1 MKKLFR
7 PLAALLAVAI
17 STLACSSSFNVV
29 EPKSPSPTEVTRQ
42 TEAPITDTVDL
53 LSRPLY
59 FLGKD
64 SQSLN
69 QVYRIERDGKT
80 QIQLTFESV
89 PVTDYDVSRVDGSI
103 AYVASNQLLLA
114 NADGSNRRVLIDG
127 GSSADLRGS
136 YNPVYSPDGKTLA
149 YARDGLNLYDFS
161 TGLTNLVLADQPLG
175 GSLPPEIYVPDKFSP
190 NGTKLL
196 LKVAHPPDS
205 PWTAAI
211 YSISTKTLIQI
222 VGENESLSCCTMYGG
237 AEWSAD
243 GSNIYAVATTPDS
256 STPFGVL
263 WKVDAATGAVTTLM
277 AGAAGEGDARLFYL
291 PYKPY
296 PALDGQLYFFS
307 AKFAESAGYFRR
319 VPLILV
325 RSKPD
330 DITTNWSVLRADTF
344 ELMNE
349 ALWAPDAGFVI
360 VALAPTEDVYD
371 GGQAEIVYLDG
382 RSNVVLTP
390 FAQEMKWGP

>member
-7 PLAALLAVAI
+7 PFAALLAITI
-17 STLACSSSFNVV
+17 SMFACSSSFNVV
-29 EPKSPSPTEVTRQ
+29 EPQSPSPTVVTTQ
-42 TEAPITDTVDL
+42 TEVPGTDTADL

-64 SQSLN
+64 SQSLT
-69 QVYRIERDGKT
+69 QVYRIERDGRT
-80 QIQLTFESV
+80 TSQITNETV

-114 NADGSNRRVLIDG
+114 NADGSNRHMLIDG
-127 GSSADLRGS
+127 GSSADLRGY

-149 YARDGLNLYDFS
+149 YSREGLNLYDFS
-161 TGLTNLVLADQPLG
+161 TGLSNLVLADQPLG
-175 GSLPPEIYVPDKFSP
+175 GSLPPELYVPDKFSP
-190 NGTKLL
+190 DGTKLL
-196 LKVAHPPDS
+196 LKVGHPPDS

-211 YSISTKTLIQI
+211 YSISTKTLTPISD
-222 VGENESLSCCTMYGG
+222 GNESLSCCTMYGG
-237 AEWSAD
+237 AEWSSD
-243 GSNIYAVATTPDS
+243 GSNLYAVATTLDS
-256 STPFGVL
+256 STPFGAL

-296 PALDGQLYFFS
+296 PAPDGHLYFFS

-330 DITTNWSVLRADTF
+330 DITTNWFVLRADTF
-344 ELMNE
+344 DLMNE
-349 ALWAPDAGFVI
+349 ALWAPDASFVI
-360 VALAPTEDVYD
+360 VASAPAEDVYD

-382 RSNVVLTP
+382 RPKVVLTT